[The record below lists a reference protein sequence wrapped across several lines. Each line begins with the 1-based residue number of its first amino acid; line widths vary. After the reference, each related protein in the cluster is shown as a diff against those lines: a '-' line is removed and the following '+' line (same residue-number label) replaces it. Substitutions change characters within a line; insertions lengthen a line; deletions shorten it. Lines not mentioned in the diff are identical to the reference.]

1 MFYERRCSL
10 SSDRLPFRQN
20 HLEKVSRSICK
31 SLKRCVRQV
40 WSGRAIRYSEAGL
53 GWKWVKVQAPMGKEE
68 ATVKLG
74 QVTLAGILSL
84 LVSGGQTIQLIIDE
98 TKKGNLELV
107 SGLVLG
113 K

>member
-1 MFYERRCSL
+1 
-10 SSDRLPFRQN
+10 
-20 HLEKVSRSICK
+20 
-31 SLKRCVRQV
+31 
-40 WSGRAIRYSEAGL
+40 
-53 GWKWVKVQAPMGKEE
+53 MGKEE